1 MWLMPVPGTSGFL
14 VAKAT
19 LDGST
24 RFYTIEMAADGG
36 SYIIRFS
43 YLPATSQ
50 VSAVASCVKDIKNV
64 ML

>member
-24 RFYTIEMAADGG
+24 RFYAIEMVADGD

-50 VSAVASCVKDIKNV
+50 VRAHASW
-64 ML
+64 

>member
-1 MWLMPVPGTSGFL
+1 MWLTPVPGTSGFL

-24 RFYTIEMAADGG
+24 RFYALEMVADGD

-50 VSAVASCVKDIKNV
+50 VRAFVS
-64 ML
+64 L